1 MSPHTLVLVAHPDLA
16 GSRVNAALSAAAH
29 DVDGV
34 TVHDLVDARSRT
46 ADGRFDVLAEQRL
59 LVAHERIVLQFPWY
73 WYSVPGIL
81 KDWMDQVLLYGF
93 AYGSDG
99 VALRGKTLQVITS
112 TGGPGAAY
120 EPGGYNRFTMTE
132 LLRPI
137 DATAH
142 LCGLV
147 LAEPLVVHGA
157 RTVGDDELASYVQR
171 YRALLE
177 RESRPAF
184 A

>member
-93 AYGSDG
+93 AYGSGG
-99 VALRGKTLQVITS
+99 VALRGKTLQVVTS
-112 TGGPGAAY
+112 TGGPGAA
-120 EPGGYNRFTMTE
+120 
-132 LLRPI
+132 I

-142 LCGLV
+142 LCGMV
-147 LAEPLVVHGA
+147 QAEPLVVHGA
-157 RTVGDDELASYVQR
+157 RTVGDDELATYVQR